1 MPLTFFEFAALALL
15 AHIAYLLVHQ
25 AIAGPQDA
33 PGTQHYRSMVIM
45 FTVFSIIHTAFLIG
59 FTLLVFAT
67 LNWLWI
73 ELAVLF
79 IVNRD

>member
-33 PGTQHYRSMVIM
+33 PGVQHYRSMVIM
-45 FTVFSIIHTAFLIG
+45 FTVFSVIHTAFLFCVIWLA
-59 FTLLVFAT
+59 FTG
-67 LNWLWI
+67 LNWLFSA
-73 ELAVLF
+73 L
-79 IVNRD
+79 